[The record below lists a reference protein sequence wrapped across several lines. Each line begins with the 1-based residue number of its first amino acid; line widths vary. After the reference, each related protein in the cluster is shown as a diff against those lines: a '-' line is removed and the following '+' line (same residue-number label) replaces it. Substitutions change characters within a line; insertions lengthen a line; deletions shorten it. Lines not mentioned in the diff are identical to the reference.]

1 MTDKIFDCLKT
12 MYASLGLGDTI
23 LKPYAESLNKT
34 GLVNDGNLEQICG
47 MQETALKAMQ
57 SGLDKRATDAVDTA
71 IKKAKAEAEKA
82 KAELLKMQE
91 EEMSKAKAEKERI
104 LKELEDL
111 KKAKTDNPPTPPA
124 QTTDSEPKKKE
135 QTFDEEAFKT
145 ALMAQFTEQM
155 TAQMTELKT
164 ASDKAQ
170 KSLAEKIAALTA
182 ENEQF
187 KADKAKAEAER
198 MAQERAKFIT
208 DTATS
213 LGIPEWRQKEGF
225 VIAPEATNEAI
236 TAQLTTISENLRA
249 VSLPANGIKG
259 ASAQNPVKLDADK
272 LSNIAASI
280 VSKSI
285 R

>member
-111 KKAKTDNPPTPPA
+111 KKAKTDTPPTPPA
-124 QTTDSEPKKKE
+124 PPTESEAKKE
-135 QTFDEEAFKT
+135 QTFDAEAFKT

-155 TAQMTELKT
+155 GNQLAELKT

-259 ASAQNPVKLDADK
+259 ATAQNPVKLDADK
-272 LSNIAASI
+272 ISNLAASI

>member
-1 MTDKIFDCLKT
+1 MTEKIFDCLKT

-57 SGLDKRATDAVDTA
+57 SGLDKRANEAVDTA

-82 KAELLKMQE
+82 KAELLKEQE
-91 EEMSKAKAEKERI
+91 EAINKAKAEAEKAI
-104 LKELEDL
+104 KELEDL
-111 KKAKTDNPPTPPA
+111 KKAKADNPPAPPA
-124 QTTDSEPKKKE
+124 KTDDEPKTKE
-135 QTFDEEAFKT
+135 NSIDVEALKA

-155 TAQMTELKT
+155 GNQLAELKT

-170 KSLAEKIAALTA
+170 KTLADKIAALTA

-187 KADKAKAEAER
+187 KADKAKADAEAK
-198 MAQERAKFIT
+198 AQARAKFIT

-225 VIAPEATNEAI
+225 VIAPEADDSAI
-236 TAQLTTISENLRA
+236 TATLTTISENLRA
-249 VSLPANGIKG
+249 NALPASGIKG
-259 ASAQNPVKLDADK
+259 ASAQNPVKLDNDK
-272 LSNIAASI
+272 LSSLAASI
-280 VSKSI
+280 VSKSMH
-285 R
+285 